1 MARRAEND
9 DIRVLPGNALDQR
22 TLETAGIKE
31 ASTLLIAIPEGFEA
45 GAIFQRAQELNPD
58 LRVIARANSDAE
70 VQHLDRLGVPDVIT
84 GEREV
89 ATRMLILSAE
99 SIRATTMRPVPSRS
113 EASRVGK
120 ECVSPCGSR
129 WSQYRKTKIR
139 SKIISR

>member
-58 LRVIARANSDAE
+58 LRVIARAHSDAE
-70 VQHLDRLGVPDVIT
+70 VQHLERLGVPDVIT

-89 ATRMLILSAE
+89 AARMLILSAE
-99 SIRATTMRPVPSRS
+99 SIRATTMRPRS
-113 EASRVGK
+113 EEHTSELQSLMR
-120 ECVSPCGSR
+120 
-129 WSQYRKTKIR
+129 
-139 SKIISR
+139 ISYAVF

>member
-1 MARRAEND
+1 MEYQADMARRAEND

-58 LRVIARANSDAE
+58 LRVIARAHSDAE
-70 VQHLDRLGVPDVIT
+70 VQHLERLGVPDVIT

-89 ATRMLILSAE
+89 AARMLILSAE
-99 SIRATTMRPVPSRS
+99 SIRATTMRPVPDRKSVVS
-113 EASRVGK
+113 GKRVSVRVDLG
-120 ECVSPCGSR
+120 GR
-129 WSQYRKTKIR
+129 
-139 SKIISR
+139 

>member
-58 LRVIARANSDAE
+58 LRVIARAHSDAE
-70 VQHLDRLGVPDVIT
+70 VQHLERLGVPDVIT

-89 ATRMLILSAE
+89 AARMLILSAE
-99 SIRATTMRPVPSRS
+99 RS
-113 EASRVGK
+113 EEHTSELKSLMRTSYASFCLK
-120 ECVSPCGSR
+120 KNKKHENHAP
-129 WSQYRKTKIR
+129 
-139 SKIISR
+139 